1 MCMMTERATDPR
13 SFLFLLASGRDGGNT
28 EALAREAA
36 AHLPEHAHQR
46 WLSLA
51 DHQLPVFAD
60 IRHADE
66 SPHQPS
72 TDNERLL
79 LDATLA
85 ATDIVIASPVYWYSV
100 SSSAKLYLDHW
111 SNWLRIPDLGFKARM
126 GEKTFWSVSVLADED
141 PSMADPLLGTL
152 GRWPARQRQL
162 ARRRPVR
169 HHGPRPRPHLLR
181 RRTGRTPPRH
191 RPLTRFSPAWR
202 RTPGPGP
209 TLRPAARPAPGR

>member
-152 GRWPARQRQL
+152 RLSAGFFGARWGGGLLGNGSWPGDVRSDTTALDRARTFFAAEPA
-162 ARRRPVR
+162 A
-169 HHGPRPRPHLLR
+169 HLLA
-181 RRTGRTPPRH
+181 T
-191 RPLTRFSPAWR
+191 
-202 RTPGPGP
+202 
-209 TLRPAARPAPGR
+209 AR